1 MTNVNSHVLRVPS
14 DLNDIFPEFLDNR
27 RKEIALLP
35 ETLSR
40 GDFKQIRIWG
50 HNMAGCGEGY
60 GFPAISEYGRF
71 LETAA
76 LASDVESIR
85 LCSTRLAEL
94 VENVE
99 VVYVD

>member
-1 MTNVNSHVLRVPS
+1 MSEPKAHVIHVPE
-14 DLNDIFPEFLDNR
+14 DLSDIFPEFLENR
-27 RKEIALLP
+27 RKEIAQLP
-35 ETLSR
+35 DALAR

-60 GFPAISEYGRF
+60 GFPAISEIGRY

-76 LASDVESIR
+76 LAGDADAVR
-85 LCSTRLAEL
+85 LCTGKLVNL

-99 VVYVD
+99 VIYG